1 MWIVRKRFLDAYEI
15 NSNSESIQGKWYPWL
30 QETGWEIFMKRET
43 AAGTPTALW
52 CISWGQAESFQEAD
66 IPALKF
72 TCCFSEELHPF
83 PLVPL
88 TLSTGTFATSGGRGW
103 IFQAKSILGVF
114 LPSADKAADT
124 QSFIMVRSR
133 YCWSAHHQR
142 SQHTLCQPWPL
153 GLQVQGQNGDGKSPS
168 LITCRKFYWINE
180 II

>member
-1 MWIVRKRFLDAYEI
+1 M
-15 NSNSESIQGKWYPWL
+15 
-30 QETGWEIFMKRET
+30 
-43 AAGTPTALW
+43 
-52 CISWGQAESFQEAD
+52 
-66 IPALKF
+66 
-72 TCCFSEELHPF
+72 
-83 PLVPL
+83 VPL
-88 TLSTGTFATSGGRGW
+88 TTGDRMGNLYEKGDCSWDAHSPLVHLMGSGRKFPGSRHSCSEIHLLLLRGITSFPIGPSYLSTGTFATSGGRGW

-124 QSFIMVRSR
+124 QSFIVGRSQ

-168 LITCRKFYWINE
+168 LITCRKSYWINE